1 MQLEGAFSHEPDQSH
16 KCKIMWS
23 RDVPRH
29 LSTQTRSARTGQEQA
44 TLELDPLWAVQSRI
58 SKSKRGAQLSYPS
71 AQPAVPTLPSS
82 RILARISHRLSSRS
96 AEVSYSPLPTLTQLR
111 HDDHRCDLDS
121 TSALLGFTTRVRLAS
136 TKHRT
141 VESSPTSA
149 AAASLE
155 MSVHQNDDM
164 NPFQVPED
172 ENGASRPSDAAQPS
186 AASSHS
192 SLHNS
197 ADVAHSTTSN
207 NVADDDDDQG
217 WAGSSSGPQDMAA
230 EPSSNSFRANNSGAN
245 TSSPSSFTRATFAS
259 PPSVIEIVDAQK
271 SGDSGSSFIVYVI
284 RNGTT
289 EAKRRYSEFE
299 ALREALVRLH
309 PTIIIA
315 PIPSKHTLSDYAA
328 KQSKAKEDATIIA
341 RRKRMLQSFLR
352 RCDNHPKLRGDEVL
366 QKFLDGRF
374 HWNDITASPPLVHLP
389 KNNLR
394 APVQNPADP
403 HASPAYAHLPLPSS
417 VSSLRQP
424 NQRFLDSEAF
434 TNRFANH
441 LSGSMEKVNRRLMRR
456 WTEASTD
463 YAELGAILNGF
474 SLTESG
480 QLATAIERTGQA
492 ADAAY
497 IATGQMLKQWEEK
510 FTEPL
515 HEYTQFAAIL
525 QKLLKWRHLK
535 HLQYELAQDAL
546 EAKKTQLEELE
557 RVENEAKRLEE
568 ALERGGAGL
577 LSGAGRVSGAGLDA
591 NGIRDGIGSGFRPS
605 ASVYGRASGEEV
617 DRANS
622 TATKGSTNAVAGASA
637 SDAND
642 SSSARS
648 RPVSPPA
655 SPSTRSSSRSTG
667 YGLLGAITHTFHS
680 VMDVD
685 RDASR
690 RSNISKLREEISFL
704 EEGLALTANDLHYAT
719 TAIQADLDRFQR
731 QKVSDLRDMMLDFA
745 RLHREFAQT
754 NLDNWKEA
762 KQEIDAVEKPAGMP
776 ESSLTRRDRED
787 ATTPGAG
794 PRRRS

>member
-1 MQLEGAFSHEPDQSH
+1 MSDHNQ
-16 KCKIMWS
+16 
-23 RDVPRH
+23 
-29 LSTQTRSARTGQEQA
+29 
-44 TLELDPLWAVQSRI
+44 
-58 SKSKRGAQLSYPS
+58 
-71 AQPAVPTLPSS
+71 
-82 RILARISHRLSSRS
+82 
-96 AEVSYSPLPTLTQLR
+96 
-111 HDDHRCDLDS
+111 DDL
-121 TSALLGFTTRVRLAS
+121 
-136 TKHRT
+136 
-141 VESSPTSA
+141 
-149 AAASLE
+149 
-155 MSVHQNDDM
+155 
-164 NPFQVPED
+164 NPFQIPD
-172 ENGASRPSDAAQPS
+172 EETTISEAQQ
-186 AASSHS
+186 ASS
-192 SLHNS
+192 
-197 ADVAHSTTSN
+197 STRRISTI
-207 NVADDDDDQG
+207 DTRP
-217 WAGSSSGPQDMAA
+217 GSSSQSSSTTPTHVPADRVQEADDGDGWGGPASHAA
-230 EPSSNSFRANNSGAN
+230 EPSSSMGAA
-245 TSSPSSFTRATFAS
+245 TPSSPSNTSRPIPTFAS

-271 SGDSGSSFIVYVI
+271 SGDGASSYIVYVI
-284 RNGTT
+284 RNGSS

-299 ALREALVRLH
+299 ALREALVRMH
-309 PTIIIA
+309 PTTIIA

-366 QKFLDGRF
+366 QKFLDGRYQW
-374 HWNDITASPPLVHLP
+374 HEITASPPLVHLP

-417 VSSLRQP
+417 VTALRQP

-492 ADAAY
+492 ADSAY
-497 IATGQMLKQWEEK
+497 IATGQMLKDWEEK

-546 EAKKTQLEELE
+546 EAKKMQLEELE
-557 RVENEAKRLEE
+557 RIEAEAKRLEE

-577 LSGAGRVSGAGLDA
+577 LSSSGRVTGGGVDA
-591 NGIRDGIGSGFRPS
+591 NGIRDGIGSGFRPKS
-605 ASVYGRASGEEV
+605 SVYGRVSGEE
-617 DRANS
+617 DGTSAAASNGNSEASTANS
-622 TATKGSTNAVAGASA
+622 ANASSTAATNSTG
-637 SDAND
+637 
-642 SSSARS
+642 
-648 RPVSPPA
+648 RPTSPPA
-655 SPSTRSSSRSTG
+655 SPSKRSSSKSG
-667 YGLLGAITHTFHS
+667 YGLLGAITHTFQS

-690 RSNISKLREEISFL
+690 RNNISKLREEIAML
-704 EEGLALTANDLHYAT
+704 EEGLALTSNDLHYAT

-731 QKVSDLRDMMLDFA
+731 QKVSDLREMMLDFA
-745 RLHREFAQT
+745 KVHREFARN
-754 NLDNWKEA
+754 NLENWKQAQE
-762 KQEIDAVEKPAGMP
+762 EIDKVEKPPGMP
-776 ESSLTRRDRED
+776 ESSLVRKAKET
-787 ATTPGAG
+787 AGTPGSTG
-794 PRRRS
+794 RRRS

>member
-1 MQLEGAFSHEPDQSH
+1 
-16 KCKIMWS
+16 
-23 RDVPRH
+23 
-29 LSTQTRSARTGQEQA
+29 
-44 TLELDPLWAVQSRI
+44 
-58 SKSKRGAQLSYPS
+58 
-71 AQPAVPTLPSS
+71 
-82 RILARISHRLSSRS
+82 
-96 AEVSYSPLPTLTQLR
+96 
-111 HDDHRCDLDS
+111 
-121 TSALLGFTTRVRLAS
+121 
-136 TKHRT
+136 
-141 VESSPTSA
+141 
-149 AAASLE
+149 
-155 MSVHQNDDM
+155 M
-164 NPFQVPED
+164 NPFQIPDD
-172 ENGASRPSDAAQPS
+172 ENGASKPS
-186 AASSHS
+186 AATAAAASSSSSSDSSTSHS
-192 SLHNS
+192 SLQNGTHAS
-197 ADVAHSTTSN
+197 ASN
-207 NVADDDDDQG
+207 RVQEDDDNQG
-217 WAGSSSGPQDMAA
+217 WTGSSSRAQMNASVD
-230 EPSSNSFRANNSGAN
+230 PSSNTDQPSS
-245 TSSPSSFTRATFAS
+245 TSSAQRATFAS
-259 PPSVIEIVDAQK
+259 PPSIIEIVDAQK
-271 SGDSGSSFIVYVI
+271 SADGGSSFIVYVI
-284 RNGTT
+284 RNDTT

-366 QKFLDGRF
+366 QKFLDGRY
-374 HWNDITASPPLVHLP
+374 HWNDITSSPPLVHLP

-394 APVQNPADP
+394 APVQNPSDP

-417 VSSLRQP
+417 VSSLRHP
-424 NQRFLDSEAF
+424 NQRFIDSEAF

-577 LSGAGRVSGAGLDA
+577 VSGGGRVTGGGIDA
-591 NGIRDGIGSGFRPS
+591 NGIRDGVGSGFRPS
-605 ASVYGRASGEEV
+605 ASVYGRASGDEG
-617 DRANS
+617 DSAN
-622 TATKGSTNAVAGASA
+622 AKGGRGNGSTNGEATPTSTT
-637 SDAND
+637 DANG
-642 SSSARS
+642 SHLARS
-648 RPVSPPA
+648 RAASPPS
-655 SPSTRSSSRSTG
+655 SPSKRSSSRSTG
-667 YGLLGAITHTFHS
+667 YGLLGAITHTFQS

-690 RSNISKLREEISFL
+690 RSNISKLREEISLL
-704 EEGLALTANDLHYAT
+704 EEGLSLTSNDLHYAT
-719 TAIQADLDRFQR
+719 QAIQADLDRFQR
-731 QKVSDLRDMMLDFA
+731 QKVSDLKDMMLDFA
-745 RLHREFAQT
+745 RMHREFAQA

-762 KQEIDAVEKPAGMP
+762 KNEIDAVEKPAGMP
-776 ESSLTRRDRED
+776 ESSLTRRDQEG
-787 ATTPGAG
+787 ASTPGAPG
-794 PRRRS
+794 ARRRS

>member
-1 MQLEGAFSHEPDQSH
+1 M
-16 KCKIMWS
+16 
-23 RDVPRH
+23 
-29 LSTQTRSARTGQEQA
+29 STG
-44 TLELDPLWAVQSRI
+44 
-58 SKSKRGAQLSYPS
+58 
-71 AQPAVPTLPSS
+71 
-82 RILARISHRLSSRS
+82 H
-96 AEVSYSPLPTLTQLR
+96 
-111 HDDHRCDLDS
+111 
-121 TSALLGFTTRVRLAS
+121 
-136 TKHRT
+136 
-141 VESSPTSA
+141 
-149 AAASLE
+149 
-155 MSVHQNDDM
+155 NDDM
-164 NPFQVPED
+164 NPFQIPDD
-172 ENGASRPSDAAQPS
+172 EGGASKTSAPNQAS

-197 ADVAHSTTSN
+197 SANADHIQE
-207 NVADDDDDQG
+207 DDDDQG
-217 WAGSSSGPQDMAA
+217 WAGSSSRAQVDAA
-230 EPSSNSFRANNSGAN
+230 SDATPNPDASSTPSSAQ
-245 TSSPSSFTRATFAS
+245 RATFAS
-259 PPSVIEIVDAQK
+259 PPSIIEIVDAQK
-271 SGDSGSSFIVYVI
+271 SGDGGSSFIVYVI
-284 RNGTT
+284 RNGTS

-299 ALREALVRLH
+299 ALREALIRLH

-366 QKFLDGRF
+366 QKFLDGRY
-374 HWNDITASPPLVHLP
+374 HWNEITASPPLAHLP

-417 VSSLRQP
+417 VSSLRHP
-424 NQRFLDSEAF
+424 NQRFIDSEAF

-546 EAKKTQLEELE
+546 EAKRTQLEELE

-577 LSGAGRVSGAGLDA
+577 VGSGGRVTGGGIDA
-591 NGIRDGIGSGFRPS
+591 NGIRDGVGSGFRPS
-605 ASVYGRASGEEV
+605 ASVYGRASGEEA
-617 DRANS
+617 DSAAGGGAKSSGGSNAN
-622 TATKGSTNAVAGASA
+622 GSTDAGGASA
-637 SDAND
+637 SEANGAQ
-642 SSSARS
+642 SARS
-648 RPVSPPA
+648 RATSPPS
-655 SPSTRSSSRSTG
+655 SPSKRSSSRSTG
-667 YGLLGAITHTFHS
+667 YGLLGAITHTFQS

-690 RSNISKLREEISFL
+690 RSNISKLREEISLL
-704 EEGLALTANDLHYAT
+704 EEGLSLTSNDLHYAT
-719 TAIQADLDRFQR
+719 VAIQADLDRFQR
-731 QKVSDLRDMMLDFA
+731 QKVSDFKEMMLDFA
-745 RLHREFAQT
+745 KMHREFAQT
-754 NLDNWKEA
+754 NLDNWREA
-762 KQEIDAVEKPAGMP
+762 KREIDAVERPAGMP
-776 ESSLTRRDRED
+776 ESSLARRDG
-787 ATTPGAG
+787 ASTTGG
-794 PRRRS
+794 RRS

>member
-1 MQLEGAFSHEPDQSH
+1 MNSGH
-16 KCKIMWS
+16 
-23 RDVPRH
+23 
-29 LSTQTRSARTGQEQA
+29 
-44 TLELDPLWAVQSRI
+44 
-58 SKSKRGAQLSYPS
+58 
-71 AQPAVPTLPSS
+71 
-82 RILARISHRLSSRS
+82 
-96 AEVSYSPLPTLTQLR
+96 
-111 HDDHRCDLDS
+111 
-121 TSALLGFTTRVRLAS
+121 
-136 TKHRT
+136 
-141 VESSPTSA
+141 
-149 AAASLE
+149 
-155 MSVHQNDDM
+155 NDDM
-164 NPFQVPED
+164 NPFQIPED
-172 ENGASRPSDAAQPS
+172 EGKSAAANQAS

-192 SLHNS
+192 SLHNGTG
-197 ADVAHSTTSN
+197 DAHPSTAN
-207 NVADDDDDQG
+207 GVQEDDDDQG
-217 WAGSSSGPQDMAA
+217 WTGSSSRTQMTSTSD
-230 EPSSNSFRANNSGAN
+230 PSSNANRP
-245 TSSPSSFTRATFAS
+245 SSPSSTHRATFAS
-259 PPSVIEIVDAQK
+259 PPSIIEIVDAQK
-271 SGDSGSSFIVYVI
+271 SADGGSSYIVYVI
-284 RNGTT
+284 QNGAT

-299 ALREALVRLH
+299 ALREALIRLH

-366 QKFLDGRF
+366 QKFLDGRYS
-374 HWNDITASPPLVHLP
+374 WNDITASPPLVHLP

-417 VSSLRQP
+417 VTSLRHP
-424 NQRFLDSEAF
+424 NQRFIDSEAF

-577 LSGAGRVSGAGLDA
+577 VSGGGRVTGGGIDA
-591 NGIRDGIGSGFRPS
+591 NGIRDGVGSGFRPS
-605 ASVYGRASGEEV
+605 ASVYGRASGEEG
-617 DRANS
+617 DSAN
-622 TATKGSTNAVAGASA
+622 GSTTNSNGKGNGDAATDVNGAAGST
-637 SDAND
+637 
-642 SSSARS
+642 RS
-648 RPVSPPA
+648 RATSPPS
-655 SPSTRSSSRSTG
+655 SPSKRSSSRSTG
-667 YGLLGAITHTFHS
+667 YGLLGAITHTFQS

-690 RSNISKLREEISFL
+690 RSNISKLREEISLL
-704 EEGLALTANDLHYAT
+704 EEGLSLTANDLHYAT

-731 QKVSDLRDMMLDFA
+731 QKVSDLKEMMLDFA
-745 RLHREFAQT
+745 KMHREFAQA

-762 KQEIDAVEKPAGMP
+762 KHEIDAVEKPAGMP
-776 ESSLTRRDRED
+776 ESSLARRDTES
-787 ATTPGAG
+787 ASTPGAG
-794 PRRRS
+794 ARRRS

>member
-1 MQLEGAFSHEPDQSH
+1 M
-16 KCKIMWS
+16 
-23 RDVPRH
+23 
-29 LSTQTRSARTGQEQA
+29 
-44 TLELDPLWAVQSRI
+44 
-58 SKSKRGAQLSYPS
+58 
-71 AQPAVPTLPSS
+71 SS
-82 RILARISHRLSSRS
+82 GH
-96 AEVSYSPLPTLTQLR
+96 
-111 HDDHRCDLDS
+111 
-121 TSALLGFTTRVRLAS
+121 
-136 TKHRT
+136 
-141 VESSPTSA
+141 
-149 AAASLE
+149 
-155 MSVHQNDDM
+155 NDDM
-164 NPFQVPED
+164 NPFQVPDD
-172 ENGASRPSDAAQPS
+172 EGSASKPSQPKEAS
-186 AASSHS
+186 ATSSHS
-192 SLHNS
+192 SLRNDTN
-197 ADVAHSTTSN
+197 AFDRVAE
-207 NVADDDDDQG
+207 DDDDQG
-217 WAGSSSGPQDMAA
+217 WTGSSSRAQADSAA
-230 EPSSNSFRANNSGAN
+230 DQSTNPNAS
-245 TSSPSSFTRATFAS
+245 SSPSAALRATFAS
-259 PPSVIEIVDAQK
+259 PASIIEIVDAQK
-271 SGDSGSSFIVYVI
+271 SGDGGSAFIVYVI
-284 RNGTT
+284 RNGNS

-299 ALREALVRLH
+299 ALREALIRLH

-315 PIPSKHTLSDYAA
+315 PIPSKHTLGDYAA

-374 HWNDITASPPLVHLP
+374 HWNEITASPPLVHLP

-417 VSSLRQP
+417 VSSLRHP
-424 NQRFLDSEAF
+424 NQRFIDSEAF
-434 TNRFANH
+434 TNRFSNH

-525 QKLLKWRHLK
+525 QRLLKWRHLK

-577 LSGAGRVSGAGLDA
+577 LSSGGRVSGGGIDA
-591 NGIRDGIGSGFRPS
+591 NGIRDGVGSGFRPS
-605 ASVYGRASGEEV
+605 ASVYGRNAEE
-617 DRANS
+617 
-622 TATKGSTNAVAGASA
+622 G
-637 SDAND
+637 
-642 SSSARS
+642 SSANGSSKAGKNSVHGEAGGANATEAESGRS
-648 RPVSPPA
+648 RTTSPPS
-655 SPSTRSSSRSTG
+655 SPSKRSSSRSTG
-667 YGLLGAITHTFHS
+667 YGLLGAITHTFQS

-690 RSNISKLREEISFL
+690 RSHISKLREEIAFL
-704 EEGLALTANDLHYAT
+704 EEGLSLTSNDLHYAT
-719 TAIQADLDRFQR
+719 AAIQADLDRFQR
-731 QKVSDLRDMMLDFA
+731 QKVSDLKEMMLDFA
-745 RLHREFAQT
+745 KMHREFAQT

-762 KQEIDAVEKPAGMP
+762 KVEIDAVEKPAGMP
-776 ESSLTRRDRED
+776 ESSLTRRDKEGVS
-787 ATTPGAG
+787 TPGVGGAG
-794 PRRRS
+794 RRRS

>member
-1 MQLEGAFSHEPDQSH
+1 MNSGH
-16 KCKIMWS
+16 
-23 RDVPRH
+23 
-29 LSTQTRSARTGQEQA
+29 
-44 TLELDPLWAVQSRI
+44 
-58 SKSKRGAQLSYPS
+58 
-71 AQPAVPTLPSS
+71 
-82 RILARISHRLSSRS
+82 
-96 AEVSYSPLPTLTQLR
+96 
-111 HDDHRCDLDS
+111 
-121 TSALLGFTTRVRLAS
+121 
-136 TKHRT
+136 
-141 VESSPTSA
+141 
-149 AAASLE
+149 
-155 MSVHQNDDM
+155 NDDM
-164 NPFQVPED
+164 NPFQIPED
-172 ENGASRPSDAAQPS
+172 EGKSAAANQAS

-192 SLHNS
+192 SLHNGTG
-197 ADVAHSTTSN
+197 DAHPSTAN
-207 NVADDDDDQG
+207 GVQEDDDDQG
-217 WAGSSSGPQDMAA
+217 WTGSSSRAQMTSTSD
-230 EPSSNSFRANNSGAN
+230 PSSNPNRP
-245 TSSPSSFTRATFAS
+245 SSPSSTHRATFAS
-259 PPSVIEIVDAQK
+259 PPSIIEIVDAQK
-271 SGDSGSSFIVYVI
+271 SADGGSSYIVYVI
-284 RNGTT
+284 QNGAT

-299 ALREALVRLH
+299 ALREALIRLH

-366 QKFLDGRF
+366 QKFLDGRYS
-374 HWNDITASPPLVHLP
+374 WNDITASPPLVHLP

-417 VSSLRQP
+417 VTSLRHP
-424 NQRFLDSEAF
+424 NQRFIDSEAF
-434 TNRFANH
+434 TNRFSNH

-577 LSGAGRVSGAGLDA
+577 VSGGGRVTGGGIDA
-591 NGIRDGIGSGFRPS
+591 NGIRDGVGSGFRPS
-605 ASVYGRASGEEV
+605 ASVYGRASGEEG
-617 DRANS
+617 DSAN
-622 TATKGSTNAVAGASA
+622 GSTTNSNGKGNGDAAT
-637 SDAND
+637 DANGAAG
-642 SSSARS
+642 STRS
-648 RPVSPPA
+648 RATSPPS
-655 SPSTRSSSRSTG
+655 SPSKRSSSRSTG
-667 YGLLGAITHTFHS
+667 YGLLGAITHTFQS

-690 RSNISKLREEISFL
+690 RSNISKLREEISLL
-704 EEGLALTANDLHYAT
+704 EEGLSLTANDLHYAT

-731 QKVSDLRDMMLDFA
+731 QKVSDLKEMMLDFA
-745 RLHREFAQT
+745 KMHREFAQA

-762 KQEIDAVEKPAGMP
+762 KHEIDAVEKPAGMP
-776 ESSLTRRDRED
+776 ESSLARRDIEG
-787 ATTPGAG
+787 ASTPGAG
-794 PRRRS
+794 ARRRS

>member
-1 MQLEGAFSHEPDQSH
+1 MSSH
-16 KCKIMWS
+16 
-23 RDVPRH
+23 
-29 LSTQTRSARTGQEQA
+29 
-44 TLELDPLWAVQSRI
+44 
-58 SKSKRGAQLSYPS
+58 
-71 AQPAVPTLPSS
+71 
-82 RILARISHRLSSRS
+82 
-96 AEVSYSPLPTLTQLR
+96 
-111 HDDHRCDLDS
+111 
-121 TSALLGFTTRVRLAS
+121 
-136 TKHRT
+136 
-141 VESSPTSA
+141 
-149 AAASLE
+149 
-155 MSVHQNDDM
+155 NDDI
-164 NPFQVPED
+164 NPFQVPDD
-172 ENGASRPSDAAQPS
+172 ELGTSRAVENHES
-186 AASSHS
+186 AASSQS
-192 SLHNS
+192 SLHNRMEGTHLS
-197 ADVAHSTTSN
+197 SSHNIDE
-207 NVADDDDDQG
+207 DDDDQG
-217 WAGSSSGPQDMAA
+217 WTGSSSRAQMD
-230 EPSSNSFRANNSGAN
+230 SNTTASAPPLNRE
-245 TSSPSSFTRATFAS
+245 TFAS
-259 PPSVIEIVDAQK
+259 PPSIIEIVDAQK
-271 SGDSGSSFIVYVI
+271 SGDGGSSYIVYVI
-284 RNGTT
+284 RNGST

-315 PIPSKHTLSDYAA
+315 PIPSKHSLSDYAA

-374 HWNDITASPPLVHLP
+374 HWNEITTSPPLIHLP

-417 VSSLRQP
+417 ASSLRQP
-424 NQRFLDSEAF
+424 NQRFIDSEAF
-434 TNRFANH
+434 TNRFSNH

-497 IATGQMLKQWEEK
+497 IATGHMLKQWEEK

-568 ALERGGAGL
+568 ALERGGGGL
-577 LSGAGRVSGAGLDA
+577 LSSGGRVTGGGLDA

-605 ASVYGRASGEEV
+605 ASVYGRASGEES
-617 DRANS
+617 DTTNPSTTANGDTNRTS
-622 TATKGSTNAVAGASA
+622 TDSTSA
-637 SDAND
+637 
-642 SSSARS
+642 ARS
-648 RPVSPPA
+648 RTASPPS
-655 SPSTRSSSRSTG
+655 SPSKRSTSRSSG
-667 YGLLGAITHTFHS
+667 YGLLGAITHTFQS

-731 QKVSDLRDMMLDFA
+731 QKVSDLKEMMLDFA
-745 RLHREFAQT
+745 KMHREFAQA

-762 KQEIDAVEKPAGMP
+762 KKEIDAVEKPEGMP
-776 ESSLTRRDRED
+776 ESSLSRRDREGV
-787 ATTPGAG
+787 TTPGATG
-794 PRRRS
+794 GRRRS

>member
-1 MQLEGAFSHEPDQSH
+1 M
-16 KCKIMWS
+16 
-23 RDVPRH
+23 
-29 LSTQTRSARTGQEQA
+29 
-44 TLELDPLWAVQSRI
+44 
-58 SKSKRGAQLSYPS
+58 
-71 AQPAVPTLPSS
+71 SS
-82 RILARISHRLSSRS
+82 
-96 AEVSYSPLPTLTQLR
+96 
-111 HDDHRCDLDS
+111 
-121 TSALLGFTTRVRLAS
+121 G
-136 TKHRT
+136 
-141 VESSPTSA
+141 
-149 AAASLE
+149 
-155 MSVHQNDDM
+155 QNDDM
-164 NPFQVPED
+164 NPFQIPDD
-172 ENGASRPSDAAQPS
+172 EGGASKSSQPKQAS
-186 AASSHS
+186 AASSQS
-192 SLHNS
+192 SLRN
-197 ADVAHSTTSN
+197 VTSN
-207 NVADDDDDQG
+207 ANAFDRVEEDDDDQG
-217 WAGSSSGPQDMAA
+217 WTGSSS
-230 EPSSNSFRANNSGAN
+230 RAQVDSATNAP
-245 TSSPSSFTRATFAS
+245 SSPSSTQRATFAS
-259 PPSVIEIVDAQK
+259 PLSIIEIVDAQK
-271 SGDSGSSFIVYVI
+271 SGDGGSSYIVYVI

-299 ALREALVRLH
+299 ALREALIRLH

-315 PIPSKHTLSDYAA
+315 PIPSKHTLGDYAA

-366 QKFLDGRF
+366 VKFLDGRF
-374 HWNDITASPPLVHLP
+374 HWNEITASPPLIHLP

-417 VSSLRQP
+417 VTSLRHP
-424 NQRFLDSEAF
+424 NQRFIDSEAF

-577 LSGAGRVSGAGLDA
+577 LSGGGRVSGGGIDA
-591 NGIRDGIGSGFRPS
+591 NGIRDGVGSGFRPS
-605 ASVYGRASGEEV
+605 SSVYGRSGDDGTSANGTGSNAAKNGVNGEAGGRAS
-617 DRANS
+617 
-622 TATKGSTNAVAGASA
+622 T
-637 SDAND
+637 DAD
-642 SSSARS
+642 TTRS
-648 RPVSPPA
+648 RTTSPPS
-655 SPSTRSSSRSTG
+655 SPSKRSTSRSSG
-667 YGLLGAITHTFHS
+667 YGLLGAITHTFQS

-690 RSNISKLREEISFL
+690 RSNISKLREEISLL
-704 EEGLALTANDLHYAT
+704 EEGLSLTSNDLHYAT
-719 TAIQADLDRFQR
+719 QAIQADLDRFQR
-731 QKVSDLRDMMLDFA
+731 QKVSDFKEMMLDFA
-745 RLHREFAQT
+745 KMHREFAQT
-754 NLDNWKEA
+754 NLENWKEA
-762 KQEIDAVEKPAGMP
+762 KVEIDAVEKPAGMP
-776 ESSLTRRDRED
+776 ESSLSRREREGVS
-787 ATTPGAG
+787 TPGAG
-794 PRRRS
+794 GGRRRS